1 MISKIYKELIKKKE
15 VNQKSLAVL
24 IDPDENKDPKIIG
37 EIVQKALKARVDYFF
52 VGGSLLLDPDVAPV
66 IKNIKKI
73 SAIPV
78 ISFPGSNLHVNFDA
92 DAILLLSLISGRNP
106 EYLIGQLVPV
116 ADIIKKSRV
125 ETISTGYILIDG
137 GKSTSVS
144 YISFTNPIPND
155 KPDLVTS
162 TALAGEL
169 LGLKLIYL
177 EAGSGATIPV
187 PESIIKS
194 VRKVVDIPLIVG
206 GGVNSTEKVLRAMR
220 AGADLIVIGNHLE
233 KSPEFLT
240 EISGIKEE
248 YNQSL
253 NIH

>member
-1 MISKIYKELIKKKE
+1 MNSKIYTELVKKKE
-15 VNQKSLAVL
+15 GNQKSLAVL
-24 IDPDENKDPKIIG
+24 IDPDENKNPQII
-37 EIVQKALKARVDYFF
+37 EDIVHKALKARIDYFL

-73 SAIPV
+73 STIPV
-78 ISFPGSNLHVNFDA
+78 ISFPGSNLQVNFDA

-116 ADIIKKSRV
+116 ADIIKKSGI

-155 KPDLVTS
+155 KPALVTS

-177 EAGSGATIPV
+177 EAGSGAK
-187 PESIIKS
+187 SIIPENIIRS
-194 VRKVVDIPLIVG
+194 VRKTVDIPLIVG
-206 GGVNSTEKVLRAMR
+206 GGINSTDKVLRTMR
-220 AGADLIVIGNHLE
+220 AGADVIVIGNHLE
-233 KSPEFLT
+233 KSPEFLN